1 MSLNA
6 TWIIVTEYCSANV
19 CRGNV
24 KQAGPETS
32 RMLTVIITIIIISI
46 IILIIITIIYLLRAG
61 SVGQHRTSKK
71 GKKLKYGIRVLKW
84 KWEQWD
90 DVWSTFWWLVVERT
104 LSTRA
109 FQMDRM
115 TTGNAPSLSVVLFH

>member
-32 RMLTVIITIIIISI
+32 RMLTVIISIIIISI
-46 IILIIITIIYLLRAG
+46 IILIIITIIYCEPGRWG
-61 SVGQHRTSKK
+61 NTERVKK
-71 GKKLKYGIRVLKW
+71 
-84 KWEQWD
+84 
-90 DVWSTFWWLVVERT
+90 ER
-104 LSTRA
+104 S
-109 FQMDRM
+109 
-115 TTGNAPSLSVVLFH
+115 